1 MKTCARKGCIELAF
15 PGGYFDGLCGREC
28 QNMVEEYQ
36 RGRDEE
42 RAMALS
48 GADAYLK
55 QAITEAT
62 EQAYAMGRDW
72 SRVNE
77 RNRIADVLEREG
89 KDLQLFAM
97 LSFAA
102 RLRKGEV

>member
-42 RAMALS
+42 RAKALS

-55 QAITEAT
+55 HAITEAT
-62 EQAYAMGRDW
+62 NEAYQRGKAD
-72 SRVNE
+72 E
-77 RNRIADVLEREG
+77 RAAVGAYLRSPRSGCTFEADEVE
-89 KDLQLFAM
+89 
-97 LSFAA
+97 
-102 RLRKGEV
+102 KGEHEVKR